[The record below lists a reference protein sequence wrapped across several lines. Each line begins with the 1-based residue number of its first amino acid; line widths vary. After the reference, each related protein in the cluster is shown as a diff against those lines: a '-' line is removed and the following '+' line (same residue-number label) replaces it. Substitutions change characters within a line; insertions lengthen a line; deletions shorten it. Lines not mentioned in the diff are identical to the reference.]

1 MLRCMI
7 SRILLVAACATALH
21 AQQTKV
27 IPQGMDFVEG
37 PEVSTVPFSAT
48 TSGIQLLIEASQVT
62 QSVGVLNG
70 IRFRP
75 TQSTQSSAGFTKNY
89 QILAYTVPTT
99 AAAFEAAPTPYDPN
113 SIIAGATPTLVFS
126 GPVTFPATGP
136 LLLTPAPF
144 SIYFPFSTPYIYD
157 GTQGNLLLMLE
168 STDLQTTPGTYR
180 IDAVQFRET
189 TVTGIAQPIDTVGC
203 VVNGATLTSSISATS
218 IADGG
223 SINVNLNSAPGAAFP
238 AALVTLGLTR
248 ADIDLAVIGLPNC
261 FMRSGSLDF
270 SQFAVATGGLFS
282 TVTWPIPNDPFL
294 RGLPLVTQS
303 LGLAASG
310 NFADSAVSNAHALRI
325 GQNQLPPT
333 ITAMY
338 GFHTVTTSVNAW
350 FHGTV
355 GQITPVVQ
363 LEGVFP

>member
-1 MLRCMI
+1 
-7 SRILLVAACATALH
+7 
-21 AQQTKV
+21 
-27 IPQGMDFVEG
+27 
-37 PEVSTVPFSAT
+37 
-48 TSGIQLLIEASQVT
+48 VT

-99 AAAFEAAPTPYDPN
+99 AAAFESSPTPYDPN

-136 LLLTPAPF
+136 LQLTPASF
-144 SIYFPFSTPYIYD
+144 SIHFPFSTPYIYD

-168 STDLQTTPGTYR
+168 TTDLQTTPGTYR

-338 GFHTVTTSVNAW
+338 GFRTVTSTVNAW

>member
-1 MLRCMI
+1 ML
-7 SRILLVAACATALH
+7 SRLLLVAACAAALP

-27 IPQGMDFVEG
+27 VPAGMDFVEG

-48 TSGIQLLIEASQVT
+48 TSGIQLLIESSQVT

-75 TQSTQSSAGFTKNY
+75 SQSTQSSASFTKNY

-99 AAAFEAAPTPYDPN
+99 AAAFEASASPYDPN
-113 SIIAGATPTLVFS
+113 AIIAGATPTLVFS

-144 SIYFPFSTPYIYD
+144 SIHFPFSTPYIYD

-168 STDLQTTPGTYR
+168 TTDLQATPGTYR

-189 TVTGIAQPIDTVGC
+189 VVTGIAQPIDLAGC
-203 VVNGATLTSSISATS
+203 SVNGATLTSSIAAAS

-223 SINVNLNSAPGAAFP
+223 SINVNLNSAPAAAFP
-238 AALVTLGLTR
+238 AAIVTLGLTR
-248 ADIDLAVIGLPNC
+248 ADIDLGILGMNGC
-261 FMRSGSLDF
+261 FMRAGSLDF
-270 SQFAVATGGLFS
+270 SQFAVASGGVYS
-282 TVTWPIPNDPFL
+282 PVTWQIPPDPFL
-294 RGLPLVTQS
+294 RGLGLVTQS

-310 NFADSAVSNAHALRI
+310 NFADNVASNAHALRI

-338 GFHTVTTSVNAW
+338 GFRTVTSTVNAW

-363 LEGVFP
+363 LEGLFP